1 MPATARRLH
10 ALFGVAILLAV
21 TGCDLYVPIFHEDP
35 TIVSED
41 RSEAARELDE
51 TIRSDIISALV
62 EQEVGTLKNVTV
74 DVYEQRVLLVGT
86 VTQESLREKAEKVA
100 SSAQGVEQVINEI
113 QVVEDSSPRDK
124 AEDLSIENRLK
135 AALRDSSAVNSFNLR
150 WHSVNGTVYMFGR
163 ATSDGE
169 ADAAAGVARTIP
181 GVRDVVDHIAVR
193 APNAGRS
200 WIGLP

>member
-10 ALFGVAILLAV
+10 ALIGVVIMLAM
-21 TGCDLYVPIFHEDP
+21 TGCDLYIPIFHEDP
-35 TIVSED
+35 TAVSGD
-41 RSEAARELDE
+41 RSEAARELDDS
-51 TIRSDIISALV
+51 IRSDILSALV

-74 DVYEQRVLLVGT
+74 DVYEQTVLLVGT
-86 VTQESLREKAEKVA
+86 VTQETLREKAAMVA

-150 WHSVNGTVYMFGR
+150 WHSVNGTVYLFGR

-169 ADAAAGVARTIP
+169 ADAATGIARTVP
-181 GVRDVVDHIAVR
+181 GVRDIVDHIAVR
-193 APNAGRS
+193 AANAGHS
-200 WIGLP
+200 WIGSP